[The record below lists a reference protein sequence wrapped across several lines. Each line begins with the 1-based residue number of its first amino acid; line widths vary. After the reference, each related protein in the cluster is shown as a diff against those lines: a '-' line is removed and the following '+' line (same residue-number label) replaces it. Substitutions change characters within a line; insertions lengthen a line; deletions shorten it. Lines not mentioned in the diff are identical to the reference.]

1 VPAPPGKPPRGGPGA
16 INNSMKA
23 QTFKGFVIESL
34 DLADRLELIGMGLS
48 DEGWAV
54 VKCSIDWSSVGEKRF
69 DGTPYPFMKC
79 SYWPNW
85 PGDREPEEI
94 WSVQPTSEI
103 TRLYLNDEPG
113 DVELATEMM
122 LEIASDWDADF
133 LWEALDGGWYDVAT
147 GKLLPQKLHK
157 LI

>member
-1 VPAPPGKPPRGGPGA
+1 
-16 INNSMKA
+16 MKA
-23 QTFKGFVIESL
+23 LKFKGFVAESL
-34 DLADRLELIGMGLS
+34 DLESKLRLVSMGLS

-54 VKCSIDWSSVGEKRF
+54 VKCSIDWSAVGEKDWF
-69 DGTPYPFMKC
+69 GNPYPFMKC

-85 PGDREPEEI
+85 PGDREPEEV
-94 WSVQPTSEI
+94 WSVRPTSEI
-103 TRLYLNDEPG
+103 TDRAYRNEEPS

-122 LEIASDWDADF
+122 LDIASDWDADF
-133 LWEALDGGWYDVAT
+133 LWVALDGDWYDVAT